1 MRPTASRAGRRRQSG
16 TPTPCFCCCPP
27 TSVLSSPS
35 SSNPSTVLPT
45 RARVRQACQ
54 TDSVLLVREVKSSR
68 MCVGRCFFVQILRR
82 RSGRPDPLRDHV
94 VHCYNSWPPGC
105 KTFSVLSEDTGL
117 SSKSQTRRPIVAII
131 VSYAL
136 IGRRL
141 CLGGASSSAST
152 PSGSLTASRRPP
164 ATVPGDPRPVPP
176 PTAAPAVLTTSA
188 TPPLHPRHVHIDF
201 TSRATVEVTVK
212 RNDCRYVPS
221 RLSCIPG
228 LRLGLGL
235 GQI

>member
-1 MRPTASRAGRRRQSG
+1 VLFTIIFGTLSFRKLRGVCSCRGCRCHRHMRPTAWRAGRRRQSG

-45 RARVRQACQ
+45 RVRVRQACQ
-54 TDSVLLVREVKSSR
+54 TDCVLLVREVKSSR
-68 MCVGRCFFVQILRR
+68 MCVGRCFLVQILRR

-164 ATVPGDPRPVPP
+164 ASTTAYGRAGGLDHLGH
-176 PTAAPAVLTTSA
+176 AAPS
-188 TPPLHPRHVHIDF
+188 
-201 TSRATVEVTVK
+201 S
-212 RNDCRYVPS
+212 PS
-221 RLSCIPG
+221 RPH
-228 LRLGLGL
+228 
-235 GQI
+235 

>member
-1 MRPTASRAGRRRQSG
+1 MSPAHAAYCVESW
-16 TPTPCFCCCPP
+16 P
-27 TSVLSSPS
+27 TSSERHAYAVFLLLSTYVGPIIAIIVQPIDGPPNPRPS
-35 SSNPSTVLPT
+35 
-45 RARVRQACQ
+45 Q
-54 TDSVLLVREVKSSR
+54 TGLSDGLREVKSSR
-68 MCVGRCFFVQILRR
+68 MCVRRCFFIQILRR

-94 VHCYNSWPPGC
+94 VHCYSSWPPGC

-164 ATVPGDPRPVPP
+164 ASTTAYGRAGGLDHLGH
-176 PTAAPAVLTTSA
+176 AAPS
-188 TPPLHPRHVHIDF
+188 
-201 TSRATVEVTVK
+201 S
-212 RNDCRYVPS
+212 PS
-221 RLSCIPG
+221 RPH
-228 LRLGLGL
+228 
-235 GQI
+235 